1 MEGREMHGGAATETK
16 DKYPANRG
24 VGETGVAVT
33 SETIGD
39 FFKTVPSSSGKTVG
53 HQLQLAVTDF
63 GREILNNLPNSRERA
78 LALTKLQECWFFLN
92 QGVINYL

>member
-1 MEGREMHGGAATETK
+1 MEGQTQHGGTATE
-16 DKYPANRG
+16 KYPAEKG
-24 VGETGVAVT
+24 VGEMGAGVT
-33 SETIGD
+33 PETINN
-39 FFKTVPSSSGKTVG
+39 FFKTVPSSSGKSVG

-63 GREILNNLPNSRERA
+63 GKVILNNLPNSRERA